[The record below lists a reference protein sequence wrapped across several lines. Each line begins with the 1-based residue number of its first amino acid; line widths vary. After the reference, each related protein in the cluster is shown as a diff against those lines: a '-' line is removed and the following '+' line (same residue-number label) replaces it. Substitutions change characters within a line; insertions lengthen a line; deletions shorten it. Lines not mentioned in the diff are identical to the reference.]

1 VSRLGPFA
9 AIALLALAC
18 GGSPPDP
25 SLLLLI
31 TVDTLRADY
40 LGAYGSDRD
49 LTPSM
54 DALAA
59 RSEVF
64 ASAYAPSAF
73 TLPSTSSVL
82 TGRYPTELGLTSNE
96 SSVPGD
102 IPTLA
107 TLLQARGWRT
117 AAVVS
122 NFVLREA
129 SGLARGFDAY
139 DDEFS
144 QREAVRKWP
153 ERVAKNTTDDALA
166 ILDACSDTP
175 GDRCFLWVHYQ
186 DPHGPYTP
194 PEHEREALIERER
207 RSEDGGLRLEVNSD
221 QGGHGGIP
229 SYQYLKGRRD
239 VAFYRAG
246 YAAEIRTLDR
256 ELGRLLAGVEAR
268 GLAQESV
275 VVLAADHGESLGE
288 NDFWFAHG
296 EYLDD
301 SLVRVPFMIARADG
315 PIGVREDV
323 VGLVD
328 LMPTLLG
335 LVGEPPP
342 ADADFLGRDLYAENA
357 EERGSTIYLANLAG
371 GRVVRF
377 GLVTPEWKFVTS
389 MRDGVWD
396 ARLSP
401 LGRESID
408 LTAAA
413 PQVVQQMRRELGAFQ
428 QRVDRGRLERTQDL
442 SPEDREALEA
452 LGYAH

>member
-1 VSRLGPFA
+1 LLA
-9 AIALLALAC
+9 AISLLALAC
-18 GGSPPDP
+18 VHSAPEPT
-25 SLLLLI
+25 LLLLI

-40 LGAYGSDRD
+40 LGAYGSDRA
-49 LTPSM
+49 LTPAM

-64 ASAYAPSAF
+64 TSAYAPSSF
-73 TLPSTSSVL
+73 TLPSTSAVL

-96 SSVPGD
+96 SLVPGD

-107 TLLQARGWRT
+107 TLLQERGWRT

-122 NFVLREA
+122 NFVLREG
-129 SGLARGFDAY
+129 SGLARGFDSY

-153 ERVAKNTTDDALA
+153 ERVARETTDDALS
-166 ILDACSDTP
+166 ILDACTDTP

-194 PEHEREALIERER
+194 PEDEREALIERER
-207 RSEDGGLRLEVNSD
+207 QAEDGRRQLEVNSD

-229 SYQYLKGRRD
+229 SYQYFKGRRD

-256 ELGRLLAGVEAR
+256 ELGRLLAGLEAR
-268 GLAQESV
+268 GLVEDSV
-275 VVLAADHGESLGE
+275 VVLVADHGESLGE

-301 SLVRVPFMIARADG
+301 PLVRVPFMIGRANA
-315 PIGVREDV
+315 PAGVREDV

-335 LVGEPPP
+335 VLGEPLP
-342 ADADFLGRDLYAENA
+342 ADSDFLGRDLYAENA
-357 EERGSTIYLANLAG
+357 EARDSTVYLANLAG
-371 GRVVRF
+371 GKVARF
-377 GLVTPEWKFVTS
+377 GLVTREWKFLTS
-389 MRDGVWD
+389 RRDGVWD

-401 LGRESID
+401 LGRESVD

-413 PQVVQQMRRELGAFQ
+413 PQVVQQMRRELSAFQ
-428 QRVDRGRLERTQDL
+428 RRVDRGRPERTQDL
-442 SPEDREALEA
+442 SREDREALEA
-452 LGYAH
+452 LGYAQ